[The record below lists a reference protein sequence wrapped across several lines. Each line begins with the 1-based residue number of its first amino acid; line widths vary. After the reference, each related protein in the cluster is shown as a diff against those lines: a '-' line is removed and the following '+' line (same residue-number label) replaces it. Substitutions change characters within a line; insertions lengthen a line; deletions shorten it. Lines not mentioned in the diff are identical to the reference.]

1 MGLELRIL
9 LLSMTALAAAG
20 APAVAVAAA
29 APGAAA
35 YHAETAQ
42 GPAPAPP
49 ATPSVPAARAAATPP
64 AAATPSSE
72 PPAPAAPPPSS
83 PPAMPDMPGMGAP
96 GGQGAPG
103 PPGGQGT
110 HGGQDLQDGQ
120 GMQGMQ
126 DMQGMHGMGAM
137 RGMHGMS
144 ALLGPYGMSRE
155 SSGTS
160 WQPESAPHEALFTQR
175 GSWTLMLHGQIF
187 AIYDDQES
195 KRGGS
200 RWFSENHVMGIAA
213 RQLGPGRLGLRTML
227 SAEPWTIGRN
237 GYPLQLQ
244 TGETA
249 NGRTELVDRQH
260 PHDLFNELAATYSL
274 PLWRD
279 SSLYLYAGLPG
290 EPALGPP
297 TYMHRFS
304 ATDNPET
311 PLSHHWLDSTHIS
324 YGVAT
329 LGWILG
335 GLKLEGS
342 AFRGREPD
350 QHRANIESPKLDSY
364 AFRISY
370 QPDPGLSVQGSF
382 GHLKSPEQL
391 SADVDVNRSTV
402 SVIYNTPLAENGNLQ
417 STFAWGRNK
426 RLPGRTTD
434 AYLFEG
440 TAEFLARHTVFYRV
454 EELENDELIADVLG
468 VNAIRDLVLRNGRL
482 VQPVAV
488 VTKVAGGYVYDFLVG
503 EAYRT
508 GAGFDV
514 SVAHVPSRLEQS
526 YGADWVPGWMLFLR
540 FRLGSSAM

>member
-1 MGLELRIL
+1 M
-9 LLSMTALAAAG
+9 
-20 APAVAVAAA
+20 PD
-29 APGAAA
+29 
-35 YHAETAQ
+35 
-42 GPAPAPP
+42 
-49 ATPSVPAARAAATPP
+49 
-64 AAATPSSE
+64 
-72 PPAPAAPPPSS
+72 
-83 PPAMPDMPGMGAP
+83 MPDMPGMSAP
-96 GGQGAPG
+96 DKPGTQGAEGTQGG
-103 PPGGQGT
+103 PDA
-110 HGGQDLQDGQ
+110 HGAHDMNDMKDMNG
-120 GMQGMQ
+120 
-126 DMQGMHGMGAM
+126 MQGMHGMH
-137 RGMHGMS
+137 GMHAMG

-160 WQPESAPHEALFTQR
+160 WQPQSSPHEALFTQR
-175 GSWTLMLHGQIF
+175 GPWALMLHGQVF
-187 AIYDDQES
+187 AIYDDQEG

-200 RWFSENHVMGIAA
+200 MWFSENHLMGIAT
-213 RQLGPGRLGLRTML
+213 RQLGPGRLGLRAML
-227 SAEPWTIGRN
+227 SIEPWTIGRN
-237 GYPLQLQ
+237 GYPLLLQ

-260 PHDLFNELAATYSL
+260 PHDLFDELAATYSL

-279 SSLYLYAGLPG
+279 SSVFLYAGLPG

-304 ATDNPET
+304 AIDNPET

-324 YGVAT
+324 YGVTT
-329 LGWILG
+329 LGWITG
-335 GLKLEGS
+335 GLKVEGS

-350 QHRANIESPKLDSY
+350 QHRADLERPKLDSY
-364 AFRISY
+364 SFRISY

-391 SADVDVNRSTV
+391 APNIDVDRSTV
-402 SVIYNTPLAENGNLQ
+402 SVIYNTPLAESGNLQ

-440 TAEFLARHTVFYRV
+440 TAFFLARHTVFYRF
-454 EELENDELIADVLG
+454 EELENDELVSDVLG
-468 VNAIRDLVLRNGRL
+468 VDDLVLRNGHL
-482 VQPVAV
+482 VQPVAA

-514 SVAHVPSRLEQS
+514 SVSHVPTRLEPL
-526 YGADWVPGWMLFLR
+526 YGGDWVPGWMLFLR
-540 FRLGSSAM
+540 FRLGSAAM

>member
-9 LLSMTALAAAG
+9 LLGVAALAAAG
-20 APAVAVAAA
+20 APAGAVA
-29 APGAAA
+29 P
-35 YHAETAQ
+35 T
-42 GPAPAPP
+42 PP
-49 ATPSVPAARAAATPP
+49 TPP
-64 AAATPSSE
+64 A
-72 PPAPAAPPPSS
+72 
-83 PPAMPDMPGMGAP
+83 AMPDMPGMAMPAPDPQGDQGDQGGEGA
-96 GGQGAPG
+96 QGA
-103 PPGGQGT
+103 
-110 HGGQDLQDGQ
+110 
-120 GMQGMQ
+120 
-126 DMQGMHGMGAM
+126 QGMHAGHD
-137 RGMHGMS
+137 MHGMHAAG

-175 GSWTLMLHGQIF
+175 GPWALMLHGQIF
-187 AIYDDQES
+187 AMYDDQEGR
-195 KRGGS
+195 RGS
-200 RWFSENHVMGIAA
+200 LKWFSENYFMGIAT
-213 RQLGPGRLGLRTML
+213 RQLGAGRLGLRAML

-237 GYPLQLQ
+237 GYPLLLQ
-244 TGETA
+244 TGETGD
-249 NGRTELVDRQH
+249 GRTELVDRQH
-260 PHDLFNELAATYSL
+260 PHDLFDELAATYSL
-274 PLWRD
+274 PLWPE
-279 SSLYLYAGLPG
+279 SSVFLYAGLPG

-304 ATDNPET
+304 AIDNPET

-324 YGVAT
+324 YGVTT

-350 QHRANIESPKLDSY
+350 QHRADIESPSLDSY
-364 AFRISY
+364 AFRASY

-391 SADVDVNRSTV
+391 APNVDVDRSTV

-417 STFAWGRNK
+417 ATFAWGRNK

-440 TAEFLARHTVFYRV
+440 TAAFLARHTVFYRV
-454 EELENDELIADVLG
+454 EELENDELITDVLG
-468 VNAIRDLVLRNGRL
+468 TNADLLVLRNGRL

-514 SVAHVPSRLEQS
+514 SVAHVPTRLEPS

>member
-9 LLSMTALAAAG
+9 LLSVTALAAAG
-20 APAVAVAAA
+20 APAGAV
-29 APGAAA
+29 
-35 YHAETAQ
+35 
-42 GPAPAPP
+42 
-49 ATPSVPAARAAATPP
+49 
-64 AAATPSSE
+64 
-72 PPAPAAPPPSS
+72 APAAPPAPGIAAPAS
-83 PPAMPDMPGMGAP
+83 PPAMPGMPDMPGMDTPAAP
-96 GGQGAPG
+96 ST
-103 PPGGQGT
+103 PGGQGT
-110 HGGQDLQDGQ
+110 QGTQGTPGGQGTPGSQGTPSGQDMP
-120 GMQGMQ
+120 GMPGMQ
-126 DMQGMHGMGAM
+126 DIPGVQGVPAMHGMHAM
-137 RGMHGMS
+137 R
-144 ALLGPYGMSRE
+144 ALLGPYAMSRE

-160 WQPESAPHEALFTQR
+160 WQPESAPHVALFAQR
-175 GSWTLMLHGQIF
+175 GPWALMLHGQIF
-187 AIYDDQES
+187 TIYDDQEG
-195 KRGGS
+195 KRGS
-200 RWFSENHVMGIAA
+200 LKWFSENHLMGIAA
-213 RQLGPGRLGLRTML
+213 RQLGPGRLGLRAML
-227 SAEPWTIGRN
+227 SLEPWTIGRN
-237 GYPLQLQ
+237 GYPLLLQ
-244 TGETA
+244 TGETGD
-249 NGRTELVDRQH
+249 GRTELVDRQH

-279 SSLYLYAGLPG
+279 SSVFLYAGLPG

-304 ATDNPET
+304 AIDNPET

-350 QHRANIESPKLDSY
+350 QHRADVESPRLDSY
-364 AFRISY
+364 AFRVSY

-391 SADVDVNRSTV
+391 APSVDVNRSTV
-402 SVIYNTPLAENGNLQ
+402 SVVYNTPLAENGNLQ

-440 TAEFLARHTVFYRV
+440 TAAFLARHTVFYRV
-454 EELENDELIADVLG
+454 EELENDELVADVLG
-468 VNAIRDLVLRNGRL
+468 VTAIKDFALHDERL
-482 VQPVAV
+482 TQPVAV

-514 SVAHVPSRLEQS
+514 SVAHVPSRLEAS
-526 YGADWVPGWMLFLR
+526 YGGDWVPGWMLFLR
-540 FRLGSSAM
+540 FRLGSPAM